1 MKQYVEILKKTFQEY
16 LEDEPFDL
24 SAIVAYYSIFS
35 LPALLLIVISS
46 VGMAFGEEA
55 VQGEITGQ
63 IGGILGQDAAEQ
75 VQTMIANAYVQEN
88 TVAMTIIG
96 IAILLFGA
104 TTVFLSLQRSLN
116 RIWRVK
122 AKKESGGI
130 KKMALDRA
138 TSFGLILAI
147 GFLILISLV
156 LTAGLSALSDWLKDI
171 LPNMLYYVFYLIDFA
186 LSLSII
192 TVLFSMMF
200 KILPDV
206 QLEWRSVWKGAA
218 VTAALFLIGK
228 FGMGIYFGNSD
239 PASTYGAAGSIVLLL
254 LWINYSCLIMF
265 LGAKFTKI
273 YAEQMGHAP
282 VPKPHAEWN
291 TRF

>member
-1 MKQYVEILKKTFQEY
+1 MKHYVGILKKTFQEY

-55 VQGEITGQ
+55 VEGEITEQ
-63 IGGILGQDAAEQ
+63 IGGILGKDAADQ

-88 TVAMTIIG
+88 TLMMTIIG
-96 IAILLFGA
+96 IGILVFGA

-122 AKKESGGI
+122 PKKESGGI

-171 LPNMLYYVFYLIDFA
+171 LPEMLYYVFYLIDFA

-206 QLEWRSVWKGAA
+206 QLEWRSVWKGAL

-273 YAEQMGHAP
+273 YAEEMGHAP

-291 TRF
+291 TSF